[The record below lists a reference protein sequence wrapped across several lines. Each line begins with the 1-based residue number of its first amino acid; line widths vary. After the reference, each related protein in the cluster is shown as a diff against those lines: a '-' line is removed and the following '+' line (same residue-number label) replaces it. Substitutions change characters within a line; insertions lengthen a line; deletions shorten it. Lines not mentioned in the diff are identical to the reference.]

1 MKEGYEETMA
11 QNWVEQMRRA
21 TREASRGSV
30 SHAFEEFSFPICAL
44 DDWVETPEGNEV
56 WDFRDDWL
64 DNVTGFCHRGWGK
77 MCGKYADFR

>member
-11 QNWVEQMRRA
+11 QNWVEQLRRA
-21 TREASRGSV
+21 VREEFDDSV
-30 SHAFEEFSFPICAL
+30 SHVFEEFSFPICAI
-44 DDWVETPEGNEV
+44 DAWEDTPEGSRV

-64 DNVTGFCHRGWGK
+64 DDVTGFRHRGWGK